1 MDVGVVEAVQV
12 VQVVQ
17 VEEVVEVVGVG
28 GRSKEGRLI
37 LLLLM
42 APVKQRACV
51 SEA

>member
-12 VQVVQ
+12 VQV
-17 VEEVVEVVGVG
+17 EVEVVGVG

-37 LLLLM
+37 LLLPM

-51 SEA
+51 